1 MQKILYVEDDLSLID
16 GLQYTL
22 EASGYMV
29 DNAKTVKEALALFRK
44 NTYDLL
50 FCNIGIWFPV
60 NHCSHYDFPYYE
72 YHQHGSFR
80 PNSPIWSNACHWHE

>member
-44 NTYDLL
+44 NTYDL
-50 FCNIGIWFPV
+50 FCWMLRSQMAQASMFAKRYGTAQPFPL
-60 NHCSHYDFPYYE
+60 YF
-72 YHQHGSFR
+72 
-80 PNSPIWSNACHWHE
+80 